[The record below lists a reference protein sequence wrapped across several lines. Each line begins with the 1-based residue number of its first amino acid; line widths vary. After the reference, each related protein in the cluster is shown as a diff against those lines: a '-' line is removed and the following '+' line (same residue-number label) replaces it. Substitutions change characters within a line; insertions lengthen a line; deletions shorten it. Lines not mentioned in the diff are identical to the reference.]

1 MKDPK
6 NPKDTNLTGGKGK
19 GKGGRKTFID
29 DITSKSE
36 STAQQPKLQ
45 KYSQPSFRA
54 IFGTRKE
61 VWSPETVQ
69 RPVGDIE
76 DRVSVAGE
84 QTEEDMDEFNK
95 RLHHEQVDPR
105 RGTR

>member
-36 STAQQPKLQ
+36 SADQQPKLQ
-45 KYSQPSFRA
+45 KDSQPSFRA
-54 IFGTRKE
+54 IFGTGKE
-61 VWSPETVQ
+61 VWSLEIVQ
-69 RPVGDIE
+69 KPVGDIE
-76 DRVSVAGE
+76 DRVSTAGE

-95 RLHHEQVDPR
+95 
-105 RGTR
+105 

>member
-36 STAQQPKLQ
+36 FAAQQPKLQ
-45 KYSQPSFRA
+45 KDSQPSFRA
-54 IFGTRKE
+54 IFGTGKE

-69 RPVGDIE
+69 KLVGDIE
-76 DRVSVAGE
+76 DRASAAGE
-84 QTEEDMDEFNK
+84 QTEGDMDEFNE
-95 RLHHEQVDPR
+95 RLHHEK
-105 RGTR
+105 